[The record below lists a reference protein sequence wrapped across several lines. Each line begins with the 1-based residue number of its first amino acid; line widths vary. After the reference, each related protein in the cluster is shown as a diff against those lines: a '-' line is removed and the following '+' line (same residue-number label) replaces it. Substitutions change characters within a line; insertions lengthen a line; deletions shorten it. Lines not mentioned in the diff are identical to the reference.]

1 MVISYD
7 CNINAVVSACVAYI
21 PCPVLKIKTI
31 DHARDLWKL
40 ALSYRQLRL
49 LCPPNP
55 CNLPGTAFHS
65 GFKASGRF
73 EIYWVKPYLVKVISI
88 VIIVIIIVIIFPI
101 ITIIIIVMLPI
112 IVIVTVIFITL
123 SVIIIN
129 IFIIVIYNTKPWGP
143 WWFRIDF
150 PKIDQHIEGGWLS
163 PSPNIMKIILRS
175 STLHIYIYIYV
186 AFYFQC
192 LKYSD
197 HSLFI
202 SDISIWHFC
211 DYIFL
216 PQQNSRQDH
225 WFSNFHA
232 FNILLD
238 LNRRP
243 LALSSI
249 ITTKCPF
256 SFAMRLWF
264 EWMYILSIPI

>member
-1 MVISYD
+1 MPETCENWLCLIDSCVYYARQIRVIYQ
-7 CNINAVVSACVAYI
+7 
-21 PCPVLKIKTI
+21 VLPFTV
-31 DHARDLWKL
+31 DSKL
-40 ALSYRQLRL
+40 
-49 LCPPNP
+49 P
-55 CNLPGTAFHS
+55 
-65 GFKASGRF
+65 GRF
-73 EIYWVKPYLVKVISI
+73 EIYWVKPYLVKVIII
-88 VIIVIIIVIIFPI
+88 VIIVIIIVFIFPI
-101 ITIIIIVMLPI
+101 ITIIIIVMLRI
-112 IVIVTVIFITL
+112 IVIVTVIIITL

-129 IFIIVIYNTKPWGP
+129 IFIIVFYSTKSRGP

-163 PSPNIMKIILRS
+163 PSPNIIKIILRS
-175 STLHIYIYIYV
+175 STLHIYIYTYICVCVCV

-197 HSLFI
+197 HSVFI

-238 LNRRP
+238 LNRRL

-256 SFAMRLWF
+256 SFAMRL
-264 EWMYILSIPI
+264 